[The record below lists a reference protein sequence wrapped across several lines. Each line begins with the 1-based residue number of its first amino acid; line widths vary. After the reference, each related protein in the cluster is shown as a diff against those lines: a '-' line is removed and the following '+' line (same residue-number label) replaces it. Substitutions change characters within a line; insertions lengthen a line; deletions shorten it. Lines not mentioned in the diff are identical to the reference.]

1 MMPVK
6 LDLHVHSESRGR
18 AHISPEE
25 LKNCLRQK
33 KLDGVAVTNFSNI
46 SHALWL
52 KKKVSDY
59 IIIVGQ
65 EMHTTSGHIAGL
77 GIKERID
84 DFLSPEE
91 TIGRIHE
98 QAGIAVAVHPYLP
111 LGLGKKAASLSLDA
125 IEVYN
130 AAMGILFPYNYLAEI
145 TARSLNIAQLA
156 STDTTNARFVG
167 HSHTEVMADSPASVL
182 EAIRLNRVA
191 RLFKKPIPFP
201 FMFIAKNF
209 LGLRDVEPCS
219 THAMPCFV
227 CGKSMTIRLLR
238 RRFSCFDCGRLELSR
253 IACCNGHYFC
263 INCIIKRNTQANNTS
278 QD

>member
-18 AHISPEE
+18 VHISPKE
-25 LKNCLRQK
+25 LKDCLRQK
-33 KLDGVAVTNFSNI
+33 NMDGVAVTNFSNI

-52 KKKVSDY
+52 KKNLSDY

-65 EMHTTSGHIAGL
+65 EMHTTAGHIVGL

-84 DFLSPEE
+84 DFLSPAE

-111 LGLGKKAASLSLDA
+111 LGLGKKVVSLPLDA

-130 AAMGILFPYNYLAEI
+130 AAMGILFPYNYLAGI
-145 TARSLNIAQLA
+145 TARRLNIAQLS
-156 STDTTNARFVG
+156 STDTTNAMFVG
-167 HSHTEVMADSPASVL
+167 HSYTEVMADSPASVL
-182 EAIRLNRVA
+182 ETIRLGRV
-191 RLFKKPIPFP
+191 RLFKRPMPFP
-201 FMFIAKNF
+201 FMFILKSF
-209 LGLRDVEPCS
+209 LNLRDIEPCS
-219 THAMPCFV
+219 IHAMPCFV
-227 CGKSMTIRLLR
+227 CGKSMTIRLFRKGFICL
-238 RRFSCFDCGRLELSR
+238 DCGRRELSR

-263 INCIIKRNTQANNTS
+263 IDCIIKRNAQANNTS
-278 QD
+278 